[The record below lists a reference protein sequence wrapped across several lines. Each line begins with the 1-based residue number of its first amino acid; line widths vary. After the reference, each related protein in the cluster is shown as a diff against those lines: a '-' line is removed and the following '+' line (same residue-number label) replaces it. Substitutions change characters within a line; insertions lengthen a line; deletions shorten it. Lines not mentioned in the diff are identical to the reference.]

1 MPRKKLLILAAGNG
15 TRLGPITAGGYPKPL
30 VDVYDKPSIY
40 YSIAAAIAAGYTEI
54 GIIIQPGK
62 KDLFVAHF
70 GYGARLG
77 ITIEYIEQP
86 DQCGIANAFIVAQD
100 FIGEDGVTLML
111 GDNIFIGESF
121 KAAMIE
127 ASNNGGSATVFA
139 LQVPL
144 KEASSFG
151 VVEIRNGKAV
161 SIEEKPAQPKS
172 PFIIPGMYFYDNS
185 VVEAARQ
192 LKPSARGEYEISD
205 LNQLYLERGDLRVV
219 RLSNDV
225 DWHDTGTPDTQLEAA
240 NAVQTWYRQH
250 GTIFGSPEV
259 EALKAGLIDVDQFMA
274 NVKQPGIVK
283 SEYAEYLR
291 QELEAY
297 LAAA

>member
-1 MPRKKLLILAAGNG
+1 MTRKKLLILAAGNG

-30 VDVYDKPSIY
+30 VDVYDKPCIY
-40 YSIAAAIAAGYTEI
+40 YSIAAAIAAGYTHI

-70 GYGARLG
+70 GYGAKYG

-86 DQCGIANAFIVAQD
+86 EQRGIADAFIVAKD
-100 FIGEDGVTLML
+100 FIGADDVTLML
-111 GDNIFIGESF
+111 GDNIFISESF
-121 KAAMIE
+121 KDSMVE

-144 KEASSFG
+144 VEASKYG
-151 VVEIRNGKAV
+151 VVDIRNGKAI
-161 SIEEKPAQPKS
+161 SIEEKPEKPKS
-172 PFIIPGMYFYDNS
+172 PFIVPGVYFYDNS
-185 VVEAARQ
+185 VVEAARTLQ
-192 LKPSARGEYEISD
+192 PSARGEYEISD

-219 RLSNDV
+219 KLSNDV

-259 EALKAGLIDVDQFMA
+259 EALKAGLIDVEQFTA
-274 NVKQPGIVK
+274 NVEQPGIVK
-283 SEYAEYLR
+283 SDYAEYLR
-291 QELEAY
+291 QELAMY
-297 LAAA
+297 LSA